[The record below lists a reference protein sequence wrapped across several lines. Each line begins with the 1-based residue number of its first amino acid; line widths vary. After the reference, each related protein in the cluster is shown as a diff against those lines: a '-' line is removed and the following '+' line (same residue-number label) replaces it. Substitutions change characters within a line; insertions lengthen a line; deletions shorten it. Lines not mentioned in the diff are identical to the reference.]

1 MAFTLRNLDPG
12 ASGKGAPNQ
21 ASYFSTAD
29 NTATGEG
36 ANYFNSAAGALNNAA
51 NGGTILCIWSDATI
65 LYGYTSTA
73 STVVLDTGNKKTMD

>member
-1 MAFTLRNLDPG
+1 MAFTKRNLDPG

-21 ASYFSTAD
+21 ASYFTAAD

-36 ANYFNSAAGALNNAA
+36 SNYFDAAAGSLNNAA
-51 NGGTILCIWSDATI
+51 LAGTILCVWSDASI

-73 STVVLDTGNKKTMD
+73 STVVLDTGNKTTVN